1 MKVPPVPGPPT
12 ALRVAA
18 VAPTGAVV
26 QHPHGQLE
34 GHHHHNHHGTHFH
47 APKPGQRGA
56 SLRSSGAPK
65 KAAPQRRR
73 RRAMNPEMDDEEPD
87 FHVDDAES
95 SRIGAGLG
103 EAQFEKGS
111 DGHDDG
117 RDGEGTRDERRVLAS
132 VRWRDAKEAQPEAAA
147 PSLSEVIARLH
158 GMADGSAGGTM
169 GGLVLAPRTG
179 MTVAAWAET
188 ARKHLAGQGAAP
200 ATLAA
205 VREALL
211 AFTPAA
217 WSEASRSE
225 SVRLWLPV
233 FLLNL
238 ARPRTQHQLAQA
250 EATLRLLQ
258 HARPSQAVAAS
269 GT

>member
-1 MKVPPVPGPPT
+1 MKVPAVPGPP
-12 ALRVAA
+12 AAHRVAA
-18 VAPTGAVV
+18 VAPTGAVA
-26 QHPHGQLE
+26 QHPQGHLE
-34 GHHHHNHHGTHFH
+34 GEHQHRHGTHFH

-56 SLRSSGAPK
+56 SLRGGPAPK

-73 RRAMNPEMDDEEPD
+73 QRAKNADLDDDEPD
-87 FHVDDAES
+87 VHVDDGDS
-95 SRIGAGLG
+95 QRIGSGLS
-103 EAQFEKGS
+103 EAQFDEGS
-111 DGHDDG
+111 EGDRDG

-132 VRWRDAKEAQPEAAA
+132 MRWLGARAAQPEAAA
-147 PSLSEVIARLH
+147 PALSEVIARLH
-158 GMADGSAGGTM
+158 GVADGTAGGKA
-169 GGLVLAPRTG
+169 GDLSQAPRTV

-188 ARKHLAGQGAAP
+188 ARKHLAGQGTAP

-211 AFTPAA
+211 AFAPAA

-238 ARPRTQHQLAQA
+238 ARPRTQQQLAQA

-258 HARPSQAVAAS
+258 HARPDQPAAAS
-269 GT
+269 ST